1 MTGSRRLLLVIL
13 GLVVVILLALGGFY
27 LYLSGGQDT
36 GGDTAAE
43 DDSGLIHVRT
53 IYTYGDDEPI
63 LRPVGAAVDESG
75 DIYVTLRDDSRVVKF
90 NSDGDYITHWGE
102 RGAQPG
108 MMLSPMNLA
117 ADSLADHVYV
127 ADRARLRL
135 IAYTTDGEYLWETPL
150 LSPLAPAVDPEGEL
164 AIATFGPLVS
174 MSSEGE
180 VLEQHGT
187 RGLTPGQ
194 FDFPRSV
201 DVDEDGNVY
210 VADTNNTRVQ
220 RVQRTGD
227 VTASVDWVLGE
238 PPRFQDDPD
247 TRFVVPSGITVDDN
261 GRVVVLDGFKH
272 TITLIDK
279 ETGEEIHEFPE
290 RQGPTDGS
298 FQLPTA
304 ISHISGDYFV
314 VTDTFND
321 RVQIIR
327 LLAPDE
333 NNLLARNPWLLWL
346 LPLLLL
352 PLLFFMFK
360 KSYYATEE
368 LLAKA
373 VDEGNARL
381 VLAVASKLHVLP
393 DVYER
398 FKDVAEEDVVL
409 GEYLEPV
416 EAKPEDAADS
426 SGDALLAQ
434 AAKRTLGEKL
444 LFARHRVLCVDEEQS
459 QHMAELGANP
469 VSYAEIVEDYQLES

>member
-1 MTGSRRLLLVIL
+1 MTSRRLLLVIL
-13 GLVVVILLALGGFY
+13 GLVIVILLALGGFY
-27 LYLSGGQDT
+27 LYLSGGQDSA
-36 GGDTAAE
+36 GDTAAD

-53 IYTYGDDEPI
+53 IYTYGDDIPI

-75 DIYVTLRDDSRVVKF
+75 DIYVTLRDDATVVKF
-90 NSDGDYITHWGE
+90 DSDGDYITHWGE

-108 MMLSPMNLA
+108 QMLSPMNLA

-150 LSPLAPAVDPEGEL
+150 LSPLAPAVDPDGQL
-164 AIATFGPLVS
+164 AVATFGPLVS
-174 MSSEGE
+174 MSGEGE

-201 DVDEDGNVY
+201 DIDDDGNVY

-220 RVQRTGD
+220 RVQRSGD
-227 VTASVDWVLGE
+227 VTATVDWVLGE

-247 TRFVVPSGITVDDN
+247 TRFVVPSGVTVDDN

-304 ISHISGDYFV
+304 ISHIGGDSFV

-327 LLAPDE
+327 LLAPEE
-333 NNLLARNPWLLWL
+333 NNIFSRNPWLLWL

-352 PLLFFMFK
+352 PLLFFLFRK
-360 KSYYATEE
+360 RYFATEE
-368 LLAKA
+368 LLTRA

-381 VLAVASKLHVLP
+381 VLAVASKLRVLP
-393 DVYER
+393 DVYEK
-398 FKDVAEEDVVL
+398 FKDVAEEDVVI

-416 EAKPEDAADS
+416 DAKPTGDMDS
-426 SGDALLAQ
+426 SDEALLAK
-434 AAKRTLGEKL
+434 AAERSVGQKIL
-444 LFARHRVLCVDEEQS
+444 LARHRVLCIDAEQG
-459 QHMAELGANP
+459 QRMAEMGAHP
-469 VSYAEIVEDYQLES
+469 VSYDEILEDYKLES